1 MEWSFD
7 VESKFFIEF
16 TLGWFTLP
24 FVNENDI
31 PLLVDFSIL
40 YFVSR
45 DMSSL
50 GISSSL
56 DTQELILVINSIDVS
71 SISLPHLPPS

>member
-7 VESKFFIEF
+7 IESKFFIEF

-24 FVNENDI
+24 FVNEDDI

-71 SISLPHLPPS
+71 SITLPHLPPS

>member
-7 VESKFFIEF
+7 VESKFFVEF

-24 FVNENDI
+24 FVNEDDI
-31 PLLVDFSIL
+31 PLLMDLSIL
-40 YFVSR
+40 YLVSC

-71 SISLPHLPPS
+71 SITLPHLPPS

>member
-7 VESKFFIEF
+7 VESKFFVEF
-16 TLGWFTLP
+16 TLGWLTLP
-24 FVNENDI
+24 FVNEDDI
-31 PLLVDFSIL
+31 PLLMDLSIL
-40 YFVSR
+40 YLVSR